1 MVQLIWLHIDPRRQ
15 DKMSIKYA
23 WGKKKSEFDTNFKV
37 LVPKY
42 YSALLVPCQVR
53 VLHKHDAALG
63 YAKTDELAWSCSNKI
78 YAL

>member
-15 DKMSIKYA
+15 DKMSIEYA

-53 VLHKHDAALG
+53 HKWVTVLPVVRKNRAGPSLELG
-63 YAKTDELAWSCSNKI
+63 HISM
-78 YAL
+78 

>member
-1 MVQLIWLHIDPRRQ
+1 MLEV
-15 DKMSIKYA
+15 
-23 WGKKKSEFDTNFKV
+23 KKSEFDTNFKV

-63 YAKTDELAWSCSNKI
+63 YAKTDELDWTNIWPKSMP
-78 YAL
+78 YR